1 MIIHYNIVLC
11 HRDIYFTWVSLTNIM
26 IILQILGEKSVVSMM
41 STTCG
46 MDMDNYPSK
55 FCNDYYCIYCEKTL
69 SRNVKHIDDQNNS
82 KSHIRF
88 SKLQENTQALKRI
101 EERER
106 ERKERV
112 RWLH

>member
-1 MIIHYNIVLC
+1 
-11 HRDIYFTWVSLTNIM
+11 
-26 IILQILGEKSVVSMM
+26 MM

-88 SKLQENTQALKRI
+88 IKLQENTQALKRI
-101 EERER
+101 EQGRERER
-106 ERKERV
+106 EREKNESGLKISNWQELGGYTNV
-112 RWLH
+112 QNFLQAP

>member
-1 MIIHYNIVLC
+1 
-11 HRDIYFTWVSLTNIM
+11 
-26 IILQILGEKSVVSMM
+26 MM

-101 EERER
+101 EQGGGRER
-106 ERKERV
+106 ERERV